1 MTIAHISDLH
11 FGRIAHP
18 GVVEALV
25 DEVNERGID
34 LVVLSGDLTQR
45 ARVSEYEAAR
55 EMLDALAP
63 PTLVV
68 SGNHDV
74 HPWWRPLKRLWT
86 PLARYK
92 QYITDDLAPTFETD
106 EVAVLGLTSAYG
118 ASIKGG
124 RLRDPDRKRL
134 RQYFR
139 DGPADRFKVLAVHHQ
154 LHPTTIGPIS
164 PHPVARQAQKTLDV
178 VTDVGVDLILCGHLH
193 IPAITPLE
201 IVPGE
206 PRIVIASAGTTTSNR
221 YRQPTGPVNFYNVVT
236 VERDAFS
243 VEERRYVPGDDR
255 FVRDGITR
263 FDRLPRERS
272 G

>member
-25 DEVNERGID
+25 DEINEGSVD
-34 LVVLSGDLTQR
+34 LVALSGDLTQR

-55 EMLDALAP
+55 AMLDALRP
-63 PTLVV
+63 PSLVV
-68 SGNHDV
+68 AGNHDV
-74 HPWWRPLKRLWT
+74 YPWWRPIKRLWT
-86 PLARYK
+86 PLERYK
-92 QYITDDLAPTFETD
+92 RYVTDDLAPTVDTD

-124 RLRDPDRKRL
+124 RLREADRAVLRDHFQRVPD
-134 RQYFR
+134 
-139 DGPADRFKVLAVHHQ
+139 DRFKVLVVHHQ
-154 LHPTTIGPIS
+154 LHPTAIGPIS

-178 VTDVGVDLILCGHLH
+178 TADVGVNLILCGHLH

-236 VERDAFS
+236 VESDVFS
-243 VEERRYVPGDDR
+243 VEERRYVADGNH
-255 FVRDGITR
+255 FVRDGVTR
-263 FDRLPRERS
+263 FDRTS
-272 G
+272 